1 MAKVYGCCVTA
12 FMLCVVSC
20 SHYVGLTDPLVMQD
34 RRPDTLR
41 TAFLAI
47 RATTDYQGSGYTVSL
62 SARKGR
68 NGPRLESIVNATLFV
83 NSVRWD
89 LKNGFPYGNDE
100 LRVGGRMP
108 VISIGYVSP
117 ERLTTGVDVPLDPMS
132 SFKMAVKASRTTG
145 LNIEVSPP
153 IRESETIEVI
163 VYKMFGVFSEV
174 AKRTF
179 KGVGTTQLT
188 FKPSD
193 LAGAIDGD
201 PKIGVQVQ
209 RVRVE
214 YGPYLFSDGIELTQI
229 VGPFEQIVSVSP

>member
-1 MAKVYGCCVTA
+1 
-12 FMLCVVSC
+12 
-20 SHYVGLTDPLVMQD
+20 MQD
-34 RRPDTLR
+34 KRRDTLR
-41 TAFLAI
+41 RAFLAI
-47 RATTDYQGSGYTVSL
+47 QASPDYKRSGYQVL
-62 SARKGR
+62 MSARKGR
-68 NGPRLESIVNATLFV
+68 SGLKLESILNATLVV

-89 LKNGFPYGNDE
+89 LEKGFPYGNGE
-100 LRVGGRMP
+100 LSVGGLMP
-108 VISIGYVSP
+108 VISIEYVSP
-117 ERLTTGVDVPLDPMS
+117 EGLTTGVDVPLDLLS
-132 SFKMAVKASRTTG
+132 SFKMSGQASRTTG

-153 IRESETIEVI
+153 IREFETIEVI
-163 VYKMFGVFSEV
+163 IYNLSGPPIAV

-193 LAGAIDGD
+193 LAGAIDGEA
-201 PKIGVQVQ
+201 KIGVQVQ